1 MSTNY
6 WYGFSKPSTHTAAR
20 TSFALL
26 LLRVA
31 ANVVLS
37 RNAGMTGGL
46 CPHSISSG
54 ALVNLWS
61 RASRPSVRWIQL
73 VSRACHAPGAARHVP
88 GPPTRRGDQLAARL
102 GKRGG

>member
-61 RASRPSVRWIQL
+61 RASRPSVRWIHL
-73 VSRACHAPGAARHVP
+73 CHVHVMSQARRV
-88 GPPTRRGDQLAARL
+88 TCRGHRL
-102 GKRGG
+102 GGATGWRLD